1 MWDNNVPWV
10 WEAPTPT
17 KEETLT
23 LPTTHCSDPMYKPM
37 YSCKYKYT
45 NRQFFKRFYQRNC
58 PPPIALIPPT
68 IFTVQIQTYQH
79 LHTKIAPF
87 EVFFLLQ
94 RIYFPG
100 QTINFCLQHVTH
112 ILVWRLIWY
121 IWGPSTW
128 VLWSVRFF
136 VTLWDCENQLTLFAE
151 TLSYIQIDKFL
162 NRFTTYKT
170 LMHLPI

>member
-68 IFTVQIQTYQH
+68 NRVAEVARGHRGPPSKSLDSDENFKPQH
-79 LHTKIAPF
+79 
-87 EVFFLLQ
+87 
-94 RIYFPG
+94 
-100 QTINFCLQHVTH
+100 
-112 ILVWRLIWY
+112 
-121 IWGPSTW
+121 
-128 VLWSVRFF
+128 
-136 VTLWDCENQLTLFAE
+136 TLFCRE
-151 TLSYIQIDKFL
+151 L
-162 NRFTTYKT
+162 RFVSIYTPFGDRWAKKVLFWVKNNVSWARSALLHGTNC
-170 LMHLPI
+170 IFN